1 MPDEQGRYHFDEM
14 GVDHLAEYPGYL
26 VGYLGGPL
34 APEEAERY
42 RNSLAQQE

>member
-1 MPDEQGRYHFDEM
+1 MKPSPPY
-14 GVDHLAEYPGYL
+14 LGYL

-34 APEEAERY
+34 APEEAEYY